1 VLLLRTEFSCERN
14 YVLPSS
20 TEWRP
25 TETIFSMYVELGTLA
40 RLQDGRH
47 EPRWVAIHEP
57 RRENLGI
64 HQNE

>member
-1 VLLLRTEFSCERN
+1 
-14 YVLPSS
+14 
-20 TEWRP
+20 
-25 TETIFSMYVELGTLA
+25 MYVELGTLA